1 MTNNKEIKKNITI
14 KEVLSNDSYIIP
26 IYQRN
31 YEWEQPQIERLIRD
45 VNSIEENERY
55 YLGTLVTFKRDDG
68 SYELVDGQQR
78 HTTLNLI
85 KAVLDKK
92 TSFNLKFQARSE
104 CDQFFRKLSEDIED
118 LPKIPK
124 TENLKQGIKIIE
136 SVLNDIKDKEAFR
149 KKFFEQTH
157 IFRTELPKETELNHY
172 FEIMNNRGEQLEKHE
187 ILKAQLMNEIED
199 EENKDRNIDR
209 EVFAQVWETCSFMG
223 DYIWNNGLPKELLE
237 KEEFSFD
244 DIVSSLGKDKSS
256 KNNQPQ
262 TIVALLERG
271 VETLPKG
278 FKQGEESKTYD
289 YRSVLE
295 FPTFLLYV
303 YHLINPDKEIS
314 FDDKKLLETFKDYK
328 DAETFIV
335 TLLKYRI
342 YFDKYIIKN
351 SLLLNER
358 DSNWGVRRYLFENN
372 EIKTLDNDFENTVEE
387 KKIEM
392 LQAMFHY
399 ATISND
405 KKNWLLRL
413 LRDKVEEKDLYSVL
427 KSELEEE
434 LEEEFKDISL
444 EEISFWSVST
454 KIFYYFE
461 YMLWEVYYDYV
472 KGEDKVDSPEEINS
486 LVRKI
491 KEVKSLFSNFYFGH
505 LSSKEHLLPQNKIST
520 IEVDKTLPPDKQH
533 EEREKILHSFGNLCL
548 ISSSENS
555 SANKEHPEYKK
566 KSFYNNTSLKRLM
579 MFETFSEEKEWNTQE
594 IKQHQEEMEALLE
607 FYKSY
612 KD

>member
-1 MTNNKEIKKNITI
+1 MKEALAIEKILNEDNT
-14 KEVLSNDSYIIP
+14 YIIP

-45 VNSIEENERY
+45 INSIGKNERY
-55 YLGTLVTFKRDDG
+55 YLGTLVTFKREDG

-92 TSFNLKFQARSE
+92 TLFNLRFQARSE
-104 CDQFFRKLSEDIED
+104 CELFFRVLSKGIDS
-118 LPKIPK
+118 LPEIPK
-124 TENLKQGIKIIE
+124 TENLKQGIEIIE
-136 SVLNDIKDKEAFR
+136 NVFNEILPTDEDKRNFR
-149 KKFFEQTH
+149 NKFLQQTY
-157 IFRTELPKETELNHY
+157 IFRTELPKETDLNHY

-187 ILKAQLMNEIED
+187 ILKAQLMNEIKD

-209 EVFAQVWETCSFMG
+209 EVFAKVWEACSFMG

-256 KNNQPQ
+256 KNNQHQ

-271 VETLPKG
+271 VETLPEG

-295 FPTFLLYV
+295 FSTFLLYV
-303 YHLINPDKEIS
+303 YHLINPDKDIS

-335 TLLKYRI
+335 ALLKYRI

-351 SLLLNER
+351 KLSNDKE
-358 DSNWGVRRYLFENN
+358 SNWGIREYEFEK
-372 EIKTLDNDFENTVEE
+372 EGVERKETAFENTDEE

-399 ATISND
+399 ATVSND
-405 KKNWLLRL
+405 KKDWLLRL

-427 KSELEEE
+427 KSELKSELK
-434 LEEEFKDISL
+434 LEEEIKDISL
-444 EEISFWSVST
+444 GEISFWSVST

-461 YMLWEVYYDYV
+461 YILWEVYYDYV
-472 KGEDKVDSPEEINS
+472 RGEDKVVRPEAISPI
-486 LVRKI
+486 LTKI
-491 KEVKSLFSNFYFGH
+491 DKVKGHFKSFYFRQ
-505 LSSKEHLLPQNKIST
+505 LPSKEHLLPQNKISS
-520 IEVDKTLPPDKQH
+520 IKVDESITLEKQE
-533 EEREKILHSFGNLCL
+533 EERAKILHCFGNLCL
-548 ISSSENS
+548 VSSSENS
-555 SANKEHPEYKK
+555 SAGKEHPEYKK

-579 MFETFSEEKEWNTQE
+579 MFETFSGNEWNTQE
-594 IKQHQEEMEALLE
+594 IKIHQEEMKNLLN
-607 FYKSY
+607 FYKHF
-612 KD
+612 KE

>member
-1 MTNNKEIKKNITI
+1 MKEALAIEKILNGDNT
-14 KEVLSNDSYIIP
+14 YIIP

-45 VNSIEENERY
+45 VNSIEENEWY

-85 KAVLDKK
+85 KAVLEKEI
-92 TSFNLKFQARSE
+92 SFNLNFQARSE
-104 CDQFFRKLSEDIED
+104 CRQFFNELSEGKS
-118 LPKIPK
+118 LPEIPK
-124 TENLKQGIKIIE
+124 TQNLKQGIEIIK
-136 SVLNDIKDKEAFR
+136 SIFNDILSTDEDKETFR
-149 KKFFEQTH
+149 KKFFGQTY

-187 ILKAQLMNEIED
+187 ILKAQLMNEIKDED
-199 EENKDRNIDR
+199 NKDRNVDR
-209 EVFAQVWETCSFMG
+209 EVFAQVWESCSFMG
-223 DYIWNNGLPKELLE
+223 DYIWNNKLPKELLE
-237 KEEFSFD
+237 KEELSFD
-244 DIVSSLGKDKSS
+244 DIVSSLGKDESNK
-256 KNNQPQ
+256 KNQPQ
-262 TIVALLERG
+262 TIAALLEKG
-271 VETLPKG
+271 VETLSEG
-278 FKQGEESKTYD
+278 FKREESKTYD

-303 YHLINPDKEIS
+303 YHLINPKKETS

-335 TLLKYRI
+335 ALLKYRI

-351 SLLLNER
+351 SLLSNDKE
-358 DSNWGVRRYLFENN
+358 SNWGIRGYEFEK
-372 EIKTLDNDFENTVEE
+372 EGVETKETAFENTVEE

-399 ATISND
+399 TTISND

-434 LEEEFKDISL
+434 IKDISL
-444 EEISFWSVST
+444 SEVSFWSVST

-472 KGEDKVDSPEEINS
+472 RGEDKVVRPEAIKSITN
-486 LVRKI
+486 RI
-491 KEVKSLFSNFYFGH
+491 KEVRDQFNKFYFRQ
-505 LSSKEHLLPQNKIST
+505 LSSKEHLLPQSKKGSID
-520 IEVDKTLPPDKQH
+520 IDKTLPTDKQD

-566 KSFYNNTSLKRLM
+566 ESFYNNTSLKRLM
-579 MFETFSEEKEWNTQE
+579 MFETFSVNEWNTQE
-594 IKQHQEEMEALLE
+594 IKQHQEEMEALLK
-607 FYKSY
+607 FYQSSKE
-612 KD
+612 

>member
-1 MTNNKEIKKNITI
+1 MKNNKEIKEAITI
-14 KEVLSNDSYIIP
+14 EKVLNEDTYIIP

-45 VNSIEENERY
+45 INSIGENERY
-55 YLGTLVTFKRDDG
+55 YLGTLVTFRRDDS

-85 KAVLDKK
+85 KAILEKEI
-92 TSFNLKFQARSE
+92 SFNLNFQARSE
-104 CDQFFRKLSEDIED
+104 CRQFFNELSEGKS
-118 LPKIPK
+118 LPEIPK
-124 TENLKQGIKIIE
+124 TQNLKQGIEIIK
-136 SVLNDIKDKEAFR
+136 SIFNDILSTDEDKETFR
-149 KKFFEQTH
+149 KKFFEQTY

-187 ILKAQLMNEIED
+187 ILKAQLMNEIKDED
-199 EENKDRNIDR
+199 NKDRNIDR
-209 EVFAQVWETCSFMG
+209 EVFAQVWESCSFMG
-223 DYIWNNGLPKELLE
+223 DYIWNNKLPKELLE
-237 KEEFSFD
+237 KEELSFD
-244 DIVSSLGKDKSS
+244 DIVSLLGKDESNK
-256 KNNQPQ
+256 KNQPQ
-262 TIVALLERG
+262 TIAALLEKG
-271 VETLPKG
+271 IETLSEG
-278 FKQGEESKTYD
+278 FKGEESKTYD

-303 YHLINPDKEIS
+303 YHLINPKKETS

-335 TLLKYRI
+335 ALLKYRI

-351 SLLLNER
+351 SLLSNDKE
-358 DSNWGVRRYLFENN
+358 SNWGIRGYEFEK
-372 EIKTLDNDFENTVEE
+372 EGVETKETAFENTDEE

-405 KKNWLLRL
+405 KKDWLLRL

-427 KSELEEE
+427 KLELEKEI
-434 LEEEFKDISL
+434 KDISL
-444 EEISFWSVST
+444 SEVSFWSVST

-472 KGEDKVDSPEEINS
+472 RGEDKVVRPEAIKSITNRIRE
-486 LVRKI
+486 VRDQFNK
-491 KEVKSLFSNFYFGH
+491 FYFRQ
-505 LSSKEHLLPQNKIST
+505 LSSKEHLLPQSKKGSID
-520 IEVDKTLPPDKQH
+520 IDKTLPTDKQD

-579 MFETFSEEKEWNTQE
+579 MFETFSGNEWNVQE
-594 IKQHQEEMEALLE
+594 IKQHQEEMKNLLN
-607 FYKSY
+607 FYKY
-612 KD
+612 LEE

>member
-1 MTNNKEIKKNITI
+1 MKNNKEIKEAITI
-14 KEVLSNDSYIIP
+14 EKVLNEDTYIIP

-45 VNSIEENERY
+45 INSIGENERY
-55 YLGTLVTFKRDDG
+55 YLGTLVTFRRDDS

-85 KAVLDKK
+85 KAVLEKEI
-92 TSFNLKFQARSE
+92 SFNLNFQARSE
-104 CDQFFRKLSEDIED
+104 CRQFFNELSEGKS
-118 LPKIPK
+118 LPEIPK
-124 TENLKQGIKIIE
+124 TQNLKQGIEIIK
-136 SVLNDIKDKEAFR
+136 SIFNDILSTDEDKETFR
-149 KKFFEQTH
+149 KKFFGQTY

-187 ILKAQLMNEIED
+187 ILKAQLMNEIKDED
-199 EENKDRNIDR
+199 NKDRNVDR
-209 EVFAQVWETCSFMG
+209 EVFAQVWESCSFMG
-223 DYIWNNGLPKELLE
+223 DYIWNNKLPKELLE
-237 KEEFSFD
+237 KEELSFD
-244 DIVSSLGKDKSS
+244 DIVSSLGKDESNK
-256 KNNQPQ
+256 KNQPQ
-262 TIVALLERG
+262 TIAALLEKG
-271 VETLPKG
+271 VETLSEG
-278 FKQGEESKTYD
+278 FKGEESKTYD

-303 YHLINPDKEIS
+303 YHLINPKKETS

-335 TLLKYRI
+335 ALLKYRI

-351 SLLLNER
+351 SLLSNDKE
-358 DSNWGVRRYLFENN
+358 SNWGIRGYEFEK
-372 EIKTLDNDFENTVEE
+372 EGVETKETAFENTVEE

-399 ATISND
+399 TTISND

-434 LEEEFKDISL
+434 IKDISL
-444 EEISFWSVST
+444 SEVSFWSVST

-472 KGEDKVDSPEEINS
+472 RGEDKVVRPEAIKSITN
-486 LVRKI
+486 RI
-491 KEVKSLFSNFYFGH
+491 KEVRDQFNKFYFRQ
-505 LSSKEHLLPQNKIST
+505 LSSKEHLLPQSKKGSID
-520 IEVDKTLPPDKQH
+520 IDKTLPTDKQD

-566 KSFYNNTSLKRLM
+566 ESFYNNTSLKRLM
-579 MFETFSEEKEWNTQE
+579 MFETFSVNEWNTQE
-594 IKQHQEEMEALLE
+594 IKQHQEEMEALLK
-607 FYKSY
+607 FYQSSKE
-612 KD
+612 

>member
-1 MTNNKEIKKNITI
+1 MTNNKEIKKAITI

-45 VNSIEENERY
+45 INSIGKNEQY
-55 YLGTLVTFKRDDG
+55 YLGTLVTFRRDDS

-92 TSFNLKFQARSE
+92 TSFNLNFQARSE
-104 CDQFFRKLSEDIED
+104 CELFFRELSKGIDSLPEIPETKNIKLR
-118 LPKIPK
+118 
-124 TENLKQGIKIIE
+124 QGIEIIK
-136 SVLNDIKDKEAFR
+136 SVLNDIEDKEAFR
-149 KKFFEQTH
+149 NKFLQQTH

-187 ILKAQLMNEIED
+187 ILKALFMDKLETDMQ
-199 EENKDRNIDR
+199 K
-209 EVFAQVWETCSFMG
+209 EVFAKVWEACSFMG

-256 KNNQPQ
+256 KNNQHQ

-271 VETLPKG
+271 IETLPEG

-303 YHLINPDKEIS
+303 YRLINPKKETS

-328 DAETFIV
+328 EAETFIV
-335 TLLKYRI
+335 ALLKYRI

-351 SLLLNER
+351 SLLSNDKE
-358 DSNWGVRRYLFENN
+358 SNWGIRGYEFEK
-372 EIKTLDNDFENTVEE
+372 EGVETKETAFENTDEE

-399 ATISND
+399 ATVSND
-405 KKNWLLRL
+405 KKDWLLRL

-427 KSELEEE
+427 KSELEKEI
-434 LEEEFKDISL
+434 KDISL
-444 EEISFWSVST
+444 SEVSFWSVSA
-454 KIFYYFE
+454 KIFYYYE

-472 KGEDKVDSPEEINS
+472 RGEDKVVRPEEINS

-491 KEVKSLFSNFYFGH
+491 KDVKGLFSNFYFRQ
-505 LSSKEHLLPQNKIST
+505 LSSKEHLLPQNKFST
-520 IEVDKTLPPDKQH
+520 IKIDEGITLEKQE
-533 EEREKILHSFGNLCL
+533 EERAKILHCFGNLCL

-555 SANKEHPEYKK
+555 SAGKEHPEYKK
-566 KSFYNNTSLKRLM
+566 KSFNNNTSLKRLM

-594 IKQHQEEMEALLE
+594 IKQHQEEMEALLK

>member
-1 MTNNKEIKKNITI
+1 MTNNKEIKKAITI

-45 VNSIEENERY
+45 INSIGENERY
-55 YLGTLVTFKRDDG
+55 YLGTLVTFKRNDG

-85 KAVLDKK
+85 KAVLEKEI
-92 TSFNLKFQARSE
+92 SFNLNFQARSE
-104 CDQFFRKLSEDIED
+104 CDQFFRKLSEATKG
-118 LPKIPK
+118 LPQIPK
-124 TENLKQGIKIIE
+124 TQNLKQGVEIIE
-136 SVLNDIKDKEAFR
+136 SVFNEIFLTDEDKETFR
-149 KKFFEQTH
+149 YKFFKQTY

-187 ILKAQLMNEIED
+187 ILKALFMGKLETDMQ
-199 EENKDRNIDR
+199 K
-209 EVFAQVWETCSFMG
+209 EVFAKVWEACSFMG

-237 KEEFSFD
+237 KEDLLFE
-244 DIVSSLGKDKSS
+244 DIVSSLGTDKSN
-256 KNNQPQ
+256 KNNTPQ
-262 TIVALLERG
+262 TIVDILESKG
-271 VETLPKG
+271 GILPEE
-278 FKQGEESKTYD
+278 FKQGEESKTYE

-303 YHLINPDKEIS
+303 YHLINPNKEIS
-314 FDDKKLLETFKDYK
+314 FDDKKLLETFKGYE

-335 TLLKYRI
+335 ALLKYRI

-351 SLLLNER
+351 KLSNDKE
-358 DSNWGVRRYLFENN
+358 SNWGIRGYEFEK
-372 EIKTLDNDFENTVEE
+372 EGVETKETAFENTVEE

-399 ATISND
+399 TTISND

-427 KSELEEE
+427 KSELKKEI
-434 LEEEFKDISL
+434 KDISL
-444 EEISFWSVST
+444 SEVSFWSVST

-472 KGEDKVDSPEEINS
+472 KGEDKV
-486 LVRKI
+486 VRPDAIKSITNRI
-491 KEVKSLFSNFYFGH
+491 KEVRGQFNKFYFRQ
-505 LSSKEHLLPQNKIST
+505 LSSKEHLLPQSKKGSID
-520 IEVDKTLPPDKQH
+520 IDKTLPTDKQD

-548 ISSSENS
+548 ISNSENS

-566 KSFYNNTSLKRLM
+566 ESFYNNTSLKRLM
-579 MFETFSEEKEWNTQE
+579 MFETFSGNEWNTQE
-594 IKQHQEEMEALLE
+594 IKQHQEEMEVLLE
-607 FYKSY
+607 FYQSLK
-612 KD
+612 K

>member
-1 MTNNKEIKKNITI
+1 MKEALAIEKILNGDDT
-14 KEVLSNDSYIIP
+14 YIIP

-45 VNSIEENERY
+45 IDNIENERY

-92 TSFNLKFQARSE
+92 TSFNLRFQARSE
-104 CDQFFRKLSEDIED
+104 CELFFRELSKGIDS
-118 LPKIPK
+118 LPEIPETK
-124 TENLKQGIKIIE
+124 NLKLRQGIKIIE

-199 EENKDRNIDR
+199 EENIDRNIDR
-209 EVFAQVWETCSFMG
+209 EVFAQVWEACSFMG

-256 KNNQPQ
+256 KNNQHQ

-271 VETLPKG
+271 IETLPEG

-303 YHLINPDKEIS
+303 YHLINPKKETS

-335 TLLKYRI
+335 ALLKYRI

-351 SLLLNER
+351 SLLSNDKE
-358 DSNWGVRRYLFENN
+358 SNWGIRGYKFEK
-372 EIKTLDNDFENTVEE
+372 EGVETKETAFENTDEE

-399 ATISND
+399 ATVSND
-405 KKNWLLRL
+405 KKDWLLRL

-427 KSELEEE
+427 KSKLEKEI
-434 LEEEFKDISL
+434 KDISL
-444 EEISFWSVST
+444 SEVSFWSVST

-472 KGEDKVDSPEEINS
+472 KGEDKVDSPRTIKS
-486 LVRKI
+486 ITDRI
-491 KEVKSLFSNFYFGH
+491 KEVRDQFNKFYFRQ
-505 LSSKEHLLPQNKIST
+505 LSSKEHLLPQNKISS
-520 IEVDKTLPPDKQH
+520 IKVDESITLEKQE
-533 EEREKILHSFGNLCL
+533 EERAKILHCFGNLCL

-555 SANKEHPEYKK
+555 SAGKEHPEYKK
-566 KSFYNNTSLKRLM
+566 KSFNNNTSLKRLM
-579 MFETFSEEKEWNTQE
+579 MFETFSKEKEWNTQE

-607 FYKSY
+607 FYKLSGE
-612 KD
+612 

>member
-1 MTNNKEIKKNITI
+1 MKNNKEIKEAITI
-14 KEVLSNDSYIIP
+14 EKVLNEDTYIIP

-45 VNSIEENERY
+45 INSIGENERY
-55 YLGTLVTFKRDDG
+55 YLGTLVTFRRDDS

-85 KAVLDKK
+85 KAVLEKEI
-92 TSFNLKFQARSE
+92 SFNLNFQARSE
-104 CDQFFRKLSEDIED
+104 CRQFFNELSEGKS
-118 LPKIPK
+118 LPEIPK
-124 TENLKQGIKIIE
+124 TQNLKQGIEIIK
-136 SVLNDIKDKEAFR
+136 SIFNDILSTDEDKETFR
-149 KKFFEQTH
+149 KKFFGQTY

-187 ILKAQLMNEIED
+187 ILKAQLMNEIKD
-199 EENKDRNIDR
+199 EENKERNIDR
-209 EVFAQVWETCSFMG
+209 EVFAQVWEACSFMG
-223 DYIWNNGLPKELLE
+223 DYIWNNGLPEKLLE
-237 KEEFSFD
+237 KDEFSFD
-244 DIVSSLGKDKSS
+244 DIVSSLGKNESNK
-256 KNNQPQ
+256 KNQPQ
-262 TIVALLERG
+262 TIAALLEKG
-271 VETLPKG
+271 VETLSEG
-278 FKQGEESKTYD
+278 FKREESKTYD

-303 YHLINPDKEIS
+303 YHLINPKKETS

-335 TLLKYRI
+335 ALLKYRI

-351 SLLLNER
+351 SLLSNDKE
-358 DSNWGVRRYLFENN
+358 SNWGIRGYEFEK
-372 EIKTLDNDFENTVEE
+372 EGVETKETAFENTVEE

-399 ATISND
+399 TTISND

-434 LEEEFKDISL
+434 IKDISL
-444 EEISFWSVST
+444 SEVSFWSVST

-472 KGEDKVDSPEEINS
+472 RGEDKVVRPEAIKSITN
-486 LVRKI
+486 RI
-491 KEVKSLFSNFYFGH
+491 KEVRDQFNKFYFRQ
-505 LSSKEHLLPQNKIST
+505 LSSKEHLLPQSKKGSID
-520 IEVDKTLPPDKQH
+520 IDKTLPTDKQD

-566 KSFYNNTSLKRLM
+566 ESFYNNTSLKRLM
-579 MFETFSEEKEWNTQE
+579 MFETFSVNEWNTQE
-594 IKQHQEEMEALLE
+594 IKQHQEEMEALLK
-607 FYKSY
+607 FYQSSKE
-612 KD
+612 